1 MKKIVGFIFTLILV
15 VLFENVAS
23 VKAGPYLI
31 GVKDYHK
38 EQPKKSKNANKS
50 KKTSKK
56 AKKSKKRV
64 SKPVKFIS
72 ATSYFTNKID
82 SSQINYQ
89 DELISIIRQ
98 EDGYLGIPEF
108 LRKYKDAD
116 DSCFVSVGANVTS
129 IVEYQVSGI
138 VFKFLT
144 SKDISSLTI
153 TDLYDYN
160 GKLEY
165 ERTLKRLEEAG
176 IKLSFSK
183 KFLEETQTKPKTLN
197 VKFGDAY
204 WILKFEHDIITL
216 ERVVEPISVTER
228 DIFKAITRGRLN
240 ITPTFYEKLLTLIN
254 KTDIIGDRYRDGIVF
269 GGRDLTMEY
278 FGASGLVEEIGYYDV
293 GNTKDTVLR
302 IEGELNGDSIVEEL
316 SSLLKNYCGI
326 DFNEFDVPK
335 LRKII
340 EEDSFFFES
349 FDDTKYYGK
358 NSINVYVSYS
368 SGRGIV
374 YIIRVEVYND

>member
-144 SKDISSLTI
+144 SKDISSLTMI
-153 TDLYDYN
+153 TMVN
-160 GKLEY
+160 
-165 ERTLKRLEEAG
+165 
-176 IKLSFSK
+176 
-183 KFLEETQTKPKTLN
+183 
-197 VKFGDAY
+197 
-204 WILKFEHDIITL
+204 
-216 ERVVEPISVTER
+216 
-228 DIFKAITRGRLN
+228 
-240 ITPTFYEKLLTLIN
+240 
-254 KTDIIGDRYRDGIVF
+254 
-269 GGRDLTMEY
+269 
-278 FGASGLVEEIGYYDV
+278 
-293 GNTKDTVLR
+293 
-302 IEGELNGDSIVEEL
+302 
-316 SSLLKNYCGI
+316 
-326 DFNEFDVPK
+326 
-335 LRKII
+335 
-340 EEDSFFFES
+340 
-349 FDDTKYYGK
+349 
-358 NSINVYVSYS
+358 
-368 SGRGIV
+368 
-374 YIIRVEVYND
+374 